1 MPAPGPFGRG
11 HARTAYDARM
21 TDHDH
26 VAPDR
31 RFRPLVR
38 MTARDPHE
46 PHRVATPLELLFD
59 LCFVVAVAQAGARLV
74 HAVAE
79 GHAGRGVLG
88 YCLVFFAIW
97 LAWMNFT
104 WFASAFDTD
113 DVPYRIATFV
123 QITGVLVLAAGVPRA
138 FDANDFSIAVAGYI
152 IMRVALAFQWLRAAR
167 NAAGPARTTA
177 LSYAA
182 GLVVVQVGW
191 VLLLLQPVGGLWNW
205 GFLILAV
212 AELVVPAWAERAQRT
227 TWHPH
232 HISERYGLFTII
244 VLGESVAA
252 ATVAVQ
258 SAVDESTALGELLPV
273 AVGGLLI
280 VFCAYWIYFAIPIHQ
295 HLTSSARAFLWGYGH
310 YLVFGSAAAI
320 GAGLEVVVEQAVHKA
335 HISQTAAAAA
345 VTLPTA
351 LFLLTVWLIHSR
363 SAKRGF
369 AEHAVLPA
377 CALVVLAST
386 FCGSAAVPVAGLA
399 MAAAVA
405 VGEMLHSRRW
415 PAA

>member
-1 MPAPGPFGRG
+1 
-11 HARTAYDARM
+11 
-21 TDHDH
+21 
-26 VAPDR
+26 
-31 RFRPLVR
+31 

-59 LCFVVAVAQAGARLV
+59 LCFVVAVAQAGGRLV
-74 HAVAE
+74 HTVAE
-79 GHAGRGVLG
+79 GRPGHGFLG

-113 DVPYRIATFV
+113 DVPYRIATLV
-123 QITGVLVLAAGVPRA
+123 QIAGVLVLAAGVPRA
-138 FDANDFSIAVAGYI
+138 FDTNDFSVAVAGYI
-152 IMRVALAFQWLRAAR
+152 IMRIALAFQWLRAAR
-167 NAAGPARTTA
+167 NAAGAARTTA
-177 LSYAA
+177 LRYSA
-182 GLVVVQVGW
+182 GLVIVQAGW
-191 VLLLLQPVGGLWNW
+191 VVLLLLHGAVWTW
-205 GFLILAV
+205 GFLVLAV
-212 AELVVPAWAERAQRT
+212 AELAVPTCAERSQRT

-232 HISERYGLFTII
+232 HIAERYGLFTII

-258 SAVDESTALGELLPV
+258 SAIDEFSALGELLPV

-280 VFCAYWIYFAIPIHQ
+280 VFCAYWLYFAVPIHR
-295 HLTSSARAFLWGYGH
+295 HLTSAARAFVWGYGH

-320 GAGLEVVVEQAVHKA
+320 GAGLEVVVEQTVHKA

-363 SAKRGF
+363 SAKRGL

-386 FCGSAAVPVAGLA
+386 FCGGAAVPVAGAA

-405 VGEMLHSRRW
+405 AGEALLARRW
-415 PAA
+415 LAA